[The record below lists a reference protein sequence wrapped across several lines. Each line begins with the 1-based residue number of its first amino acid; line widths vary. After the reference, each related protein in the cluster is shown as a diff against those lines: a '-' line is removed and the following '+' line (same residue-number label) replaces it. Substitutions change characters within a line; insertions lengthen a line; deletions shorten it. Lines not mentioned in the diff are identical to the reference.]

1 MSNKNHT
8 VTVKRYIILKNFWEY
23 YIIEED
29 AYNSI
34 DDSLPPKLY
43 NEETFKRDIQYAYV
57 MGDFDEFGNVNLAEI
72 KPYIV
77 GDTVNLRRDE
87 IAPPIGWKWID

>member
-1 MSNKNHT
+1 MRKMSDKNQT

-23 YIIEED
+23 YIIRHED
-29 AYNSI
+29 SGFETTLPEHPTRNDNS
-34 DDSLPPKLY
+34 P
-43 NEETFKRDIQYAYV
+43 IQFAYV
-57 MGDFDEFGNVNLAEI
+57 MGDFDEFGSVNLDEM

-87 IAPPIGWKWID
+87 IAPPTGWEWVD